1 MHYCERCKL
10 LNKDAICEKCGK
22 SHLPQVQPDD
32 ICFVVKLWLNY
43 AEMYEEALKS
53 KNIPVFL
60 VPCGFSVRMRSS
72 DDRNIYVPY
81 EFYNEAIDVYKCI
94 FSRKND
100 ESDETENSEQDG
112 AFDGETTDD
121 DAMTEDYN
129 AVTDDGDEN

>member
-1 MHYCERCKL
+1 MYYCERCKL

-94 FSRKND
+94 FSRKDD
-100 ESDETENSEQDG
+100 EPDENENSEQDG
-112 AFDGETTDD
+112 R
-121 DAMTEDYN
+121 
-129 AVTDDGDEN
+129 V

>member
-1 MHYCERCKL
+1 MYYCERCKL

-72 DDRNIYVPY
+72 DERNIYVPY

-100 ESDETENSEQDG
+100 ETDETENSEQGVSDG
-112 AFDGETTDD
+112 GETTDID
-121 DAMTEDYN
+121 EITE
-129 AVTDDGDEN
+129 DGDEN

>member
-1 MHYCERCKL
+1 MYYCERCKL
-10 LNKDAICEKCGK
+10 LNGYTICEKCGK
-22 SHLPQVQPDD
+22 SHLPPVQPDD

-43 AEMYEEALKS
+43 AEMYEAALKA

-60 VPCGFSVRMRSS
+60 VPCGFSFRMRSS

-81 EFYNEAIDVYKCI
+81 EFYNEAIDVYEGI

-112 AFDGETTDD
+112 ADGGETIDD
-121 DAMTEDYN
+121 N
-129 AVTDDGDEN
+129 AIADDEN